1 MIRPT
6 DERGQESPVTDTP
19 QLITIGTTPGG
30 YSMINDG
37 PAEIFYR
44 KKDPEVAMSG
54 TAEEIIVA
62 ATIGGSRLKIGEIRR
77 FAAGITLE
85 VACATGLTATLRIA
99 PGDAETGTGT
109 LESILAALG
118 GGDIGDAMDSE
129 SVDLDAGA
137 AQEVIAA
144 PAAGHQL
151 WIYGYEIHA
160 NVQGSYQFLS
170 DTDEK
175 TGTMPVGAGGGMAR
189 DSKYPI
195 FKCGTAEALNITAV
209 TCAADGIVTYRD
221 VTV

>member
-1 MIRPT
+1 MPAIT
-6 DERGQESPVTDTP
+6 KTVTDP
-19 QLITIGTTPGG
+19 
-30 YSMINDG
+30 N
-37 PAEIFYR
+37 A
-44 KKDPEVAMSG
+44 
-54 TAEEIIVA
+54 TA
-62 ATIGGSRLKIGEIRR
+62 L
-77 FAAGITLE
+77 LE
-85 VACATGLTATLRIA
+85 A
-99 PGDAETGTGT
+99 
-109 LESILAALG
+109 ILAALG

-209 TCAADGIVTYRD
+209 PCAADGIVTYRD